1 MKAKKLFFLMFV
13 FLSAQVASAYDFIAD
28 GICYNIL
35 SEEEKTVEVT
45 YYSYNYNYH
54 HNTTGNYYI
63 DYTHTG
69 YNFSSILYI
78 SGKMDVE
85 GQYSETSQFVT
96 YKYYTLCYYYSGSVV
111 VPQTVS
117 YGDKEYTVTR
127 IGDHAFAECRE
138 VTDITLPMTI
148 QSIGESALNTYGL
161 YKHGTK
167 TGDTTWGNYKVYD
180 SKLSTVTV
188 LSPVPPSNQSTLPNT
203 TCDLYVPLGSVE
215 QYSAAE
221 GWTDFNNIYADTSN
235 GVTLIDATAYSN
247 NTDYSDISVSYV
259 RTFNNTKWQ
268 ALYVPFAFD
277 FSDVAGEFDIAKIT
291 GFSGVDSNNDGV
303 TDKVTMKMSKMSS
316 GTVKANTPYLIRA
329 KSTGAKT
336 ISLSSPTTVK
346 AAASNSVTY
355 YVGDMEFIITGTY
368 QKVTNMKT
376 AGYYAV
382 SGGSLCP
389 ANSDEVVLSPYRWYL
404 SIEGGSVGAKSF
416 VMEMIEEDEVTAVR
430 SVSESFGEISAPLYN
445 IAGQSVGKGY
455 RGLVIR
461 NGKKY
466 IK

>member
-1 MKAKKLFFLMFV
+1 M
-13 FLSAQVASAYDFIAD
+13 
-28 GICYNIL
+28 
-35 SEEEKTVEVT
+35 
-45 YYSYNYNYH
+45 
-54 HNTTGNYYI
+54 
-63 DYTHTG
+63 
-69 YNFSSILYI
+69 
-78 SGKMDVE
+78 
-85 GQYSETSQFVT
+85 
-96 YKYYTLCYYYSGSVV
+96 
-111 VPQTVS
+111 
-117 YGDKEYTVTR
+117 
-127 IGDHAFAECRE
+127 
-138 VTDITLPMTI
+138 
-148 QSIGESALNTYGL
+148 
-161 YKHGTK
+161 
-167 TGDTTWGNYKVYD
+167 
-180 SKLSTVTV
+180 
-188 LSPVPPSNQSTLPNT
+188 
-203 TCDLYVPLGSVE
+203 
-215 QYSAAE
+215 
-221 GWTDFNNIYADTSN
+221 
-235 GVTLIDATAYSN
+235 
-247 NTDYSDISVSYV
+247 SVSYV

-389 ANSDEVVLSPYRWYL
+389 ANSDAAVLSPYRWYL

-430 SVSESFGEISAPLYN
+430 SVSESFGETSAPLYN